1 MRVQAAPAEYRREGC
16 VRPQPPDEPDQIPP
30 DGYGNAEEHRH
41 IERRPRHCQA
51 LHRIEQDD
59 SGRNGDKGGETDQ
72 SKSHEPSDGRGAR
85 RGQALPRHPLF
96 FDLERRCLQ
105 LLHALKYTPI
115 PPLENGL
122 VITPIGELR
131 LVALTRRSAATR
143 HRCDANL
150 TIVHYNIAMGMKVY
164 RAGRQS
170 PDGKRRGRVLR
181 PLLLILFVIL
191 ALALVY
197 LILPFGGQ
205 RVVLLGSDARAG
217 EASRSDT
224 IVVTKAGGGMLA
236 VPRDTLVDIPG
247 VGEDDYVIV
256 HFGGVEEIVD
266 ALGGITLEVDKP
278 IKVGIDG
285 RRVYIPAGT
294 HTLNGMQAL
303 AYVRYRGGPTADIG
317 RIGRQQKFL
326 RELAHESTSPAKL
339 PHLPATARA
348 TWRNIDTNMNPLE
361 AARFAVR
368 TRLSGIE
375 NAELYPGTPQYIGGI
390 SYWVPDKEAGDKV
403 VSETIE

>member
-1 MRVQAAPAEYRREGC
+1 
-16 VRPQPPDEPDQIPP
+16 
-30 DGYGNAEEHRH
+30 
-41 IERRPRHCQA
+41 
-51 LHRIEQDD
+51 
-59 SGRNGDKGGETDQ
+59 
-72 SKSHEPSDGRGAR
+72 
-85 RGQALPRHPLF
+85 
-96 FDLERRCLQ
+96 
-105 LLHALKYTPI
+105 
-115 PPLENGL
+115 
-122 VITPIGELR
+122 
-131 LVALTRRSAATR
+131 
-143 HRCDANL
+143 
-150 TIVHYNIAMGMKVY
+150 MGMKVY

-170 PDGKRRGRVLR
+170 PDGKRQDRVLR
-181 PLLLILFVIL
+181 TLLLILLVLF
-191 ALALVY
+191 ALALIY
-197 LILPFGGQ
+197 LIVSFGGQ

-224 IVVTKAGGGMLA
+224 IVVAKAGDGMLA

-247 VGEDDYVIV
+247 VGEDKINAAFASGGPELTVETLENLTGVRMNDYVIV

-266 ALGGITLEVDKP
+266 ALGGITLEVGKP
-278 IKVGIDG
+278 IRVGIDG

-294 HTLNGMQAL
+294 QTLDGTQAL

-326 RELAHESTSPAKL
+326 RELASESTSPANL
-339 PHLPATARA
+339 PRLPATARA

-375 NAELYPGTPQYIGGI
+375 DAELYPGTPQYIGGI